1 MTIKTQS
8 YNKST
13 KNTKEKILTKQ
24 GYIFYDKTIKTNLSD
39 LPKNLSE
46 KLINFYLKINFFH
59 KIFLG
64 IAYATPALHMQYRRA
79 LHMQRRHCICGADRT
94 VYHQGEKSYAT

>member
-1 MTIKTQS
+1 MPIKTQS

-24 GYIFYDKTIKTNLSD
+24 GYIFYDKTIKMNLSD

-46 KLINFYLKINFFH
+46 KLINFNLKIC
-59 KIFLG
+59 LG
-64 IAYATPALHMQYRRA
+64 IAYATPALHMQRRPGIA
-79 LHMQRRHCICGADRT
+79 YTTPGVA
-94 VYHQGEKSYAT
+94 YATPASHMRRRPDC

>member
-1 MTIKTQS
+1 MPIKTQS

-46 KLINFYLKINFFH
+46 KLINFNLKINCFH
-59 KIFLG
+59 KIFLS
-64 IAYATPALHMQYRRA
+64 IAYATLVLHMQYRRA
-79 LHMQRRHCICGADRT
+79 LHMQRRRCICGADRT
-94 VYHQGEKSYAT
+94 V